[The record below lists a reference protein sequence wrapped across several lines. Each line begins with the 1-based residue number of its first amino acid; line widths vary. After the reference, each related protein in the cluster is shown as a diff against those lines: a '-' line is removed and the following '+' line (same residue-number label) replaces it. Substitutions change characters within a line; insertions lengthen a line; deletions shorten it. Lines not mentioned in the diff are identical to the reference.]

1 MNEKPF
7 HNEPGF
13 VKQIGGWEVESYNDV
28 VRHETLRVAVCDA
41 LERENYPKEHMY
53 VLNTELSFCRF
64 MKYSCKIV
72 WFMEFYLHVT
82 KEFISVVL
90 VNYTKIRF
98 SKVL

>member
-53 VLNTELSFCRF
+53 VL
-64 MKYSCKIV
+64 
-72 WFMEFYLHVT
+72 
-82 KEFISVVL
+82 ISVVPIL
-90 VNYTKIRF
+90 GFAYNSILYN
-98 SKVL
+98 